1 MIGLNMVHN
10 VLITSL
16 LRTDLAN
23 PCPSLLI
30 VYSIFALYRDTK
42 NYTFDYDDMAGYLQ
56 YIQLQFSI
64 EPSEGSWRS
73 KENIFS
79 ESKDLDS

>member
-1 MIGLNMVHN
+1 MSFLEAGNLDV
-10 VLITSL
+10 VKQL
-16 LRTDLAN
+16 LEAGADKDCL
-23 PCPSLLI
+23 SYIFI
-30 VYSIFALYRDTK
+30 VSEYKD
-42 NYTFDYDDMAGYLQ
+42 YTFDYDDMAGYLH

>member
-1 MIGLNMVHN
+1 MAQKC
-10 VLITSL
+10 VLIFTKGKKGRL
-16 LRTDLAN
+16 NLIAN
-23 PCPSLLI
+23 TI

-42 NYTFDYDDMAGYLQ
+42 NYTFDYDDMAGYLH

-64 EPSEGSWRS
+64 EPSEGPGGV
-73 KENIFS
+73 KKNIFS